1 MQKIVN
7 VIALL
12 SGLVSLG
19 VVVGGT
25 KIYLEKDNMINNIKS
40 QLIQGVTE
48 SITNSL
54 PGIVDSSIPE
64 LPTTTGPVL
73 PF

>member
-19 VVVGGT
+19 VVIGGT
-25 KIYLEKDNMINNIKS
+25 KIYLERDNMINNIKS

>member
-48 SITNSL
+48 SITNAL

-64 LPTTTGPVL
+64 PPTTTGPVL

>member
-64 LPTTTGPVL
+64 LPTTTGPAL